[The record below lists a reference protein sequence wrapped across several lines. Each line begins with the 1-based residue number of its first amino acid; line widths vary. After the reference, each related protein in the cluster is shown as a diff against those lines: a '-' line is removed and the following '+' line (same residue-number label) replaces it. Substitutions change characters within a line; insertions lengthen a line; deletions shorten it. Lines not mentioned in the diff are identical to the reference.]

1 MQKFYYELSH
11 IIIPVSGGQMLNAD
25 RRFVIAELN
34 IFNPV
39 NPAGNLSGR
48 NLDVADIARSHVKML
63 AQALNAVIK
72 PGNVFSQAADFFLN
86 NAGHF
91 PHTGV
96 F

>member
-1 MQKFYYELSH
+1 
-11 IIIPVSGGQMLNAD
+11 MLNSD

-63 AQALNAVIK
+63 AQALNTVIK

-91 PHTGV
+91 PHMGV